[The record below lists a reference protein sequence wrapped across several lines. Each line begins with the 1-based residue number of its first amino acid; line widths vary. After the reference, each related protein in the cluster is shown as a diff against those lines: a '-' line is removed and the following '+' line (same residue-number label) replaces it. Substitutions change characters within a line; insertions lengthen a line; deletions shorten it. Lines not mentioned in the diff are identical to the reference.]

1 MSEFQDLFMLSDV
14 AVQNQ
19 EPIANAE
26 TVFGLSDSANF
37 GSSMRNSQDAAA
49 TAWAGIRPDTACT
62 TPRNPSPR
70 DTNET
75 RRPQDVSALAAD
87 VAESTGNSVP
97 SNEVLLQN
105 ALLVMQSLA
114 GALQYSAQA
123 APQSARPRV
132 KLDMPSYSGYH
143 DSKSANEYLDR
154 LLHYQQATGLTD
166 AELLARVVPVSLTE
180 QAARWFRLAGHR
192 ARTVE
197 EFRVSFRDE
206 FQPANYEWR
215 LRREL
220 ELRTQHPD
228 ESLLEYVRA
237 MDELYRVANPLA
249 SNAEKV
255 ECVPRQA
262 HPTFAAHFRGCN
274 YADLEELAAAAK
286 RIQGDILAAR
296 AYRPPPSAAMSVEPR
311 WAWNGG
317 ATAAQARRANASATF
332 ADEQVPRGW
341 ELSDRALDLYAYAL
355 RTAHDSPIRDAPR
368 QEREGDTRPD
378 VRHATERRS
387 YDPPV
392 RAEQRPGRRGFSGRC
407 YQCVAAGHIA
417 RECRRT
423 PGQEQTRGSG
433 NGRGRR

>member
-1 MSEFQDLFMLSDV
+1 
-14 AVQNQ
+14 
-19 EPIANAE
+19 
-26 TVFGLSDSANF
+26 
-37 GSSMRNSQDAAA
+37 
-49 TAWAGIRPDTACT
+49 
-62 TPRNPSPR
+62 
-70 DTNET
+70 
-75 RRPQDVSALAAD
+75 
-87 VAESTGNSVP
+87 
-97 SNEVLLQN
+97 
-105 ALLVMQSLA
+105 MQSLA
-114 GALQYSAQA
+114 GALQNNAQA

-154 LLHYQQATGLTD
+154 LVHYQQATGLTD

-206 FQPANYEWR
+206 FLPANYEWR

-228 ESLLEYVRA
+228 ESLVEYVRA
-237 MDELYRVANPLA
+237 MDELYRLANPLA

-255 ECVPRQA
+255 ERVTRQA
-262 HPTFAAHFRGCN
+262 HQTFAAHFRGCN

-296 AYRPPPSAAMSVEPR
+296 AHRPPPSAATSVEPR
-311 WAWNGG
+311 CAWNGG
-317 ATAAQARRANASATF
+317 AAAAQARRANASATF

-341 ELSDRALDLYAYAL
+341 ELSDRALDPYAYAL
-355 RTAHDSPIRDAPR
+355 RTAHDSPVRDAPR
-368 QEREGDTRPD
+368 QEREADTRPG

-392 RAEQRPGRRGFSGRC
+392 RGEQRPGRRGFSGRC
-407 YQCVAAGHIA
+407 YQCGATGHIA
-417 RECRRT
+417 RECRRA

>member
-26 TVFGLSDSANF
+26 TMFGLSDSVNF

-75 RRPQDVSALAAD
+75 RRPQDGSAFAAD

-97 SNEVLLQN
+97 PNEVLLQN

-114 GALQYSAQA
+114 GALQNAQA
-123 APQSARPRV
+123 APQSVRPRV

-180 QAARWFRLAGHR
+180 QAAR
-192 ARTVE
+192 
-197 EFRVSFRDE
+197 
-206 FQPANYEWR
+206 
-215 LRREL
+215 
-220 ELRTQHPD
+220 
-228 ESLLEYVRA
+228 
-237 MDELYRVANPLA
+237 
-249 SNAEKV
+249 
-255 ECVPRQA
+255 
-262 HPTFAAHFRGCN
+262 GCN

-296 AYRPPPSAAMSVEPR
+296 EYRPPPSAAMSVEPR
-311 WAWNGG
+311 CAWNGG

-341 ELSDRALDLYAYAL
+341 ELSDRALDPYAYAL
-355 RTAHDSPIRDAPR
+355 RTAHDSPVRDASR
-368 QEREGDTRPD
+368 QEREAGT
-378 VRHATERRS
+378 
-387 YDPPV
+387 
-392 RAEQRPGRRGFSGRC
+392 RPGRYLSREEHGNANQHPSKPL
-407 YQCVAAGHIA
+407 AAEESA
-417 RECRRT
+417 QDQTERSQQQPRYDLRNRRRPCT
-423 PGQEQTRGSG
+423 PGRV
-433 NGRGRR
+433 